1 MDKITNIDLAVC
13 EPLICCLVTNI
24 QCEPELICK
33 NCSLGYFF
41 RGSILYLRTVSA
53 EVVGDAG
60 GSPLLSGKKKKNQFG
75 LGRSEVLGN
84 LEMGQPPVIMCGL
97 LMAGK
102 KGNAKC

>member
-1 MDKITNIDLAVC
+1 MLGDLH
-13 EPLICCLVTNI
+13 
-24 QCEPELICK
+24 
-33 NCSLGYFF
+33 F
-41 RGSILYLRTVSA
+41 YL
-53 EVVGDAG
+53 E
-60 GSPLLSGKKKKNQFG
+60 KKKNQFG